1 MVENLSPLRVTAD
14 EVDEEGGEEGED
26 DEELSHNL
34 ILNENSEILKI
45 SEFFSIGI

>member
-26 DEELSHNL
+26 DEDEDKSH
-34 ILNENSEILKI
+34 
-45 SEFFSIGI
+45 